1 MTIFLS
7 FNFLCNCYSLMW
19 SRYVPIFSAYHL
31 FICIWSKYYFLEIIS
46 WAWFLIEV
54 LLGLYLLKQMVED
67 MGKLFMSIFQLK
79 QVLCAHQNLR
89 QTEADCIH
97 AGVGW
102 EGAGV
107 GWEGSPAHWTYTAPL
122 KISELTPKKQTDLVW
137 TAIPAKDSSSL
148 SLLVN
153 TALGLLLFK
162 SHYCFQCLSFLQIL
176 YNRKIYSGY
185 NYFLRVDNHMIMLQ

>member
-1 MTIFLS
+1 MHLIKILFSRNHFLGMIPHIS
-7 FNFLCNCYSLMW
+7 TAWSVPSKTNGWGHVQTFHVNF
-19 SRYVPIFSAYHL
+19 P
-31 FICIWSKYYFLEIIS
+31 
-46 WAWFLIEV
+46 
-54 LLGLYLLKQMVED
+54 
-67 MGKLFMSIFQLK
+67 
-79 QVLCAHQNLR
+79 
-89 QTEADCIH
+89 TETSVVSPPKTETDCFH
-97 AGVGW
+97 AGVEW

-107 GWEGSPAHWTYTAPL
+107 GWEGSPASWVYTAPL
-122 KISELTPKKQTDLVW
+122 KISELTPKTQTDLVW

-185 NYFLRVDNHMIMLQ
+185 NYFLRVDDNHTIMLQ